1 MQFRPSALALAM
13 ASLLPLSAF
22 AQDVQSGDG
31 MFSFSGYGTFGAV
44 HNSEN
49 RADFVPTQGPEGA
62 GYTHAWSTTPDT
74 RLAAQVDARFTDRF
88 SAVVQVI
95 SEYDYE
101 GSYKPQV
108 ELAHVKYAFT
118 PALQVRAGR
127 FTAPI
132 FMLSEYRKV
141 GYAMPW
147 VRPPVEVYDIAV
159 SLDGADATY
168 KFNVGD
174 VAMSVQLAAGD
185 ADEGTF
191 EVKDARTLALRAEF
205 GSSTLFGSYS
215 KTKIDAPTT
224 PLLALY
230 QGPLAPLA
238 AQYAIDGDD
247 LEFTSFGYAFDP
259 GSWFLRGEVTRIT
272 GEDNLLAKNTNM
284 YVSGGVRTG
293 AFTPYMTLAQ
303 VHLDSD
309 TSIGARDP
317 IGVINAGLS
326 GTNANQKSVTLGTRW
341 DFHENLALKAE
352 YAHVDVPT
360 GSTGG
365 LVNRQPGFVTGR
377 DYDLLSIS
385 LDFVF

>member
-1 MQFRPSALALAM
+1 MQFRHSALALAM
-13 ASLLPLSAF
+13 ASLLPFSAL
-22 AQDVQSGDG
+22 AQDAQSDDG
-31 MFSFSGYGTFGAV
+31 MFSFSGYGTLGAV

-74 RLAAQVDARFTDRF
+74 RLAAQVDARFTDNF

-95 SEYDYE
+95 SEYDYQ

-230 QGPLAPLA
+230 QGRWRRWPRSTPSTATTWSSPP
-238 AQYAIDGDD
+238 
-247 LEFTSFGYAFDP
+247 S
-259 GSWFLRGEVTRIT
+259 VTRSIRAR
-272 GEDNLLAKNTNM
+272 GSCAAKSRASPARTTCWRRTPTCTSAV
-284 YVSGGVRTG
+284 VSAPARSRRT
-293 AFTPYMTLAQ
+293 
-303 VHLDSD
+303 
-309 TSIGARDP
+309 
-317 IGVINAGLS
+317 
-326 GTNANQKSVTLGTRW
+326 
-341 DFHENLALKAE
+341 
-352 YAHVDVPT
+352 
-360 GSTGG
+360 
-365 LVNRQPGFVTGR
+365 
-377 DYDLLSIS
+377 
-385 LDFVF
+385 

>member
-1 MQFRPSALALAM
+1 MRNRPSALALAV
-13 ASLLPLSAF
+13 ASLLPFAAC
-22 AQDVQSGDG
+22 AQDAGDK
-31 MFSFSGYGTFGAV
+31 MFSFSGYGTLGVV
-44 HNSEN
+44 HNSED
-49 RADFVPTQGPEGA
+49 RADFVPTQGPAGA

-74 RLAAQVDARFTDRF
+74 RLAAQVDARFTDDF

-95 SEYDYE
+95 SEYDDE

-108 ELAHVKYAFT
+108 ELAHVKYAFS
-118 PALQVRAGR
+118 PAFQVRAGR

-168 KFNVGD
+168 KFNVGN
-174 VAMSVQLAAGD
+174 VAMSVQLAAGN

-191 EVKDARTLALRAEF
+191 EVHDARTLALRAEF
-205 GSSTLFGSYS
+205 GSSTVFGSYS
-215 KTKIDAPTT
+215 KTKIDAVTT

-230 QGPLAPLA
+230 QGPLAALGE
-238 AQYAIDGDD
+238 QYAIEGDD
-247 LEFTSFGYAFDP
+247 LEFASFGYAFDP
-259 GSWFLRGEVTRIT
+259 GSWFVRGEVTRTT
-272 GEDNLLAKNTNM
+272 GEDNLLAKNTNA
-284 YVSGGVRTG
+284 YLSGGFRTG
-293 AFTPYMTLAQ
+293 AFTPYMTVAR
-303 VHLDSD
+303 VKLDSD

-326 GTNANQKSVTLGTRW
+326 TANADQKSITIGTRW

-352 YAHVDVPT
+352 YAHVDVPA

-365 LVNRQPGFVTGR
+365 LVNRQPGFVTGQN
-377 DYDLLSIS
+377 YDLLSIS

>member
-1 MQFRPSALALAM
+1 MRNRPSALALAV
-13 ASLLPLSAF
+13 ASLLPFAAC
-22 AQDVQSGDG
+22 AQDAGDK
-31 MFSFSGYGTFGAV
+31 MFSFSGYGTLGVV
-44 HNSEN
+44 HNSED
-49 RADFVPTQGPEGA
+49 RADFVPTQGPAGA

-74 RLAAQVDARFTDRF
+74 RLAAQVDARFTDDF

-95 SEYDYE
+95 SEYDDE

-108 ELAHVKYAFT
+108 ELAHVKYAFS
-118 PALQVRAGR
+118 PAFQVRAGR

-168 KFNVGD
+168 KFNVGN
-174 VAMSVQLAAGD
+174 VAMSVQLAAGN

-191 EVKDARTLALRAEF
+191 EVHDARTLALRAEF
-205 GSSTLFGSYS
+205 GSSTVFGSYS
-215 KTKIDAPTT
+215 KTKIDAVTT

-230 QGPLAPLA
+230 QGPLAALGE
-238 AQYAIDGDD
+238 QYAIEGDD
-247 LEFTSFGYAFDP
+247 LEFASFGYAFDP
-259 GSWFLRGEVTRIT
+259 GSWFVRGEVTRTT
-272 GEDNLLAKNTNM
+272 GEDNLLAKNTNA
-284 YVSGGVRTG
+284 YLSGGFRTG
-293 AFTPYMTLAQ
+293 AFTPYMTVAR
-303 VHLDSD
+303 VKLDSD

-326 GTNANQKSVTLGTRW
+326 TANADQKSITIGTRW

-352 YAHVDVPT
+352 YAHVDVPA